1 MGIASVAIPRM
12 SPQSARKTPYFG
24 FPQKNSLVNLID
36 ATAEKLV
43 QHFFIQ
49 DKQNASMGE
58 RKSVESLKGNRF
70 LNAHALA
77 HPSIGCSG
85 YSFGVVEFVSEL

>member
-1 MGIASVAIPRM
+1 M

-24 FPQKNSLVNLID
+24 FPPKNSLVNLID